1 MMRGINTTVRRLR
14 RKVFEEV
21 AALGFKAEADTLC
34 DDMEAIPYALV
45 NDETEQYRDS
55 VYRARAVVREQV
67 RLAMGLALRP
77 EDKPVHLTAGV
88 EASNISDK
96 YYEPPLINVIKF
108 ACNACAEKKVMVT
121 EGCQGCLEHP
131 CVEVCPKKAVHMENG
146 HSHIDESLCIKC
158 GKCVEACPYNA
169 IIKQERPCTKAC
181 GMNAIGSDEY
191 GRAEIDQDKCVS
203 CGQCLVSCPFSAIVD
218 KGQIFQTI
226 MALKSESPVY
236 AILAP
241 AIAGQFEGLENTKIR
256 GAFQALGFTDVREV
270 AIGADLCT
278 IEEAKDFLK
287 EVPEELPFMATS
299 CCPSWSMMAK
309 KLFPE
314 QAKCISMAL
323 TPMVLTARLIKQ
335 KEPDCKIV
343 FVGPCAAKKLEASRK
358 TIRSYVDFVLTF
370 EEVAGMFD
378 AKGVDWKD
386 IPEGEPLFR
395 ASADGRGFA
404 VSGGVA
410 QAVVHA
416 VKRIDPDREVKVV
429 NAEGLQNCKKMLQMA
444 KLGKYNGYLLEG
456 MACPGGCV
464 AGAGTI
470 QTIKKAS
477 AALDKMKK
485 EAAFEEASD
494 SKYQSRLESLEKLDL
509 E

>member
-1 MMRGINTTVRRLR
+1 
-14 RKVFEEV
+14 
-21 AALGFKAEADTLC
+21 
-34 DDMEAIPYALV
+34 
-45 NDETEQYRDS
+45 
-55 VYRARAVVREQV
+55 
-67 RLAMGLALRP
+67 
-77 EDKPVHLTAGV
+77 
-88 EASNISDK
+88 
-96 YYEPPLINVIKF
+96 
-108 ACNACAEKKVMVT
+108 
-121 EGCQGCLEHP
+121 
-131 CVEVCPKKAVHMENG
+131 
-146 HSHIDESLCIKC
+146 
-158 GKCVEACPYNA
+158 
-169 IIKQERPCTKAC
+169 
-181 GMNAIGSDEY
+181 MNAIGSDEY

-226 MALKSESPVY
+226 MALKSETPVY

-241 AIAGQFEGLENTKIR
+241 AIAGQFPGMENSKIR

-278 IEEAKDFLK
+278 VEEAKDFLE
-287 EVPEELPFMATS
+287 EVPEKLPFMATS

-358 TIRSYVDFVLTF
+358 SIRSY
-370 EEVAGMFD
+370 
-378 AKGVDWKD
+378 D
-386 IPEGEPLFR
+386 IPEGEPLFC

-410 QAVVHA
+410 EAVVHA
-416 VKRIDPDREVKVV
+416 VKRIDPDREVKVMS
-429 NAEGLQNCKKMLQMA
+429 AEGLQNCKKMLQMA
-444 KLGKYNGYLLEG
+444 KLGKYDGYLLEG

-470 QTIKKAS
+470 QTVKKAA
-477 AALDKMKK
+477 AALEKMKK
-485 EAAFEEASD
+485 EASFTESYD
-494 SKYQSRLESLEKLDL
+494 SEYKTRLESLEKF
-509 E
+509 EVE

>member
-1 MMRGINTTVRRLR
+1 MRGLYSSKTEIRHKIFTEIARMAYEGNDPKMIEELPF
-14 RKVFEEV
+14 KIIPGEV
-21 AALGFKAEADTLC
+21 AS
-34 DDMEAIPYALV
+34 
-45 NDETEQYRDS
+45 YRDS
-55 VYRARAVVREQV
+55 IFLERAVVGE
-67 RLAMGLALRP
+67 RLRVAMGMSLRP
-77 EDKPVHLTAGV
+77 VTEHAPLSKGV
-88 EASNISDK
+88 EASVIEEK

-158 GKCVEACPYNA
+158 GKCLDACPYNA

-203 CGQCLVSCPFSAIVD
+203 CGQCLVSCPVSAIVD

-226 MALKSESPVY
+226 MALKSETPVY

-335 KEPDCKIV
+335 KEP
-343 FVGPCAAKKLEASRK
+343 AKKLEASRK
-358 TIRSYVDFVLTF
+358 SIRSYVDFVLTF

-378 AKGVDWKD
+378 AKGVDWKE

-416 VKRIDPDREVKVV
+416 VKRIDPDREVKVM

-477 AALDKMKK
+477 TALEKMKK

>member
-1 MMRGINTTVRRLR
+1 MRGIYSNKTEIRHKVFTEIARMAYDDSPLSRIEDLPYEIVPGEIGKYYDNIFLERAIVGERLR
-14 RKVFEEV
+14 
-21 AALGFKAEADTLC
+21 AT
-34 DDMEAIPYALV
+34 
-45 NDETEQYRDS
+45 
-55 VYRARAVVREQV
+55 
-67 RLAMGLALRP
+67 MGLPIRKMSEHAPLS
-77 EDKPVHLTAGV
+77 EGID
-88 EASNISDK
+88 ASAIDEK
-96 YYEPPLINVIKF
+96 YYDPPLINIIKF
-108 ACNACAEKKVMVT
+108 ACHACPEKRVFITNA
-121 EGCQGCLEHP
+121 CQGCLEHP
-131 CVEVCPKKAVHMENG
+131 CIEVCPKDAIKMVKG
-146 HSHIDESLCIKC
+146 RSIIDQDKCIKC
-158 GKCVEACPYNA
+158 GKCASACPYNA
-169 IIKQERPCTKAC
+169 VVKQERPCAKAC
-181 GMNAIGSDEY
+181 GMNAIKSDEY
-191 GRAEIDQDKCVS
+191 GRADIDYDQCVS
-203 CGQCLVSCPFSAIVD
+203 CGMCLVSCPFSAIVD
-218 KGQIFQTI
+218 KSQIYQTVL
-226 MALKSESPVY
+226 ALKSETPVY
-236 AILAP
+236 AIVAP
-241 AIAGQFEGLENTKIR
+241 AIAGQFPDMENNKIR

-270 AIGADLCT
+270 AVGADLCT
-278 IEEAKDFLK
+278 VEEAKDFLE
-287 EVPEELPFMATS
+287 EVPEKLPFMATS

-358 TIRSYVDFVLTF
+358 SIRSYVDFVLTF

-386 IPEGEPLFR
+386 IPEGEPLFH

-410 QAVVHA
+410 EAVVHA
-416 VKRIDPDREVKVV
+416 VKRIDPDREVKVM

-444 KLGKYNGYLLEG
+444 KIGKYNGYLLEG

-470 QTIKKAS
+470 QTVKKAA
-477 AALDKMKK
+477 AALEKMKK
-485 EAAFEEASD
+485 EASFTDAYD
-494 SKYQSRLESLEKLDL
+494 SKYRARLESLEKFDV

>member
-1 MMRGINTTVRRLR
+1 MRGLYSSKTEIRHKIFTEIARMAYEEQSP
-14 RKVFEEV
+14 EEV
-21 AALGFKAEADTLC
+21 LEELPYKI
-34 DDMEAIPYALV
+34 IPGEVA
-45 NDETEQYRDS
+45 TYRDS
-55 VYRARAVVREQV
+55 IFLERAVVGE
-67 RLAMGLALRP
+67 RLRVAMGMSLRKITEHAP
-77 EDKPVHLTAGV
+77 ISKGV
-88 EASNISDK
+88 EPSIIEEK

-108 ACNACAEKKVMVT
+108 ACNACPEKRVMTT

-131 CVEVCPKKAVHMENG
+131 CVEVCPKKAVHMEG
-146 HSHIDESLCIKC
+146 GRSHIDGSSCIKC

-191 GRAEIDQDKCVS
+191 GRAEIDQEKCVS

-226 MALKSESPVY
+226 MAIKSETPVY

-241 AIAGQFEGLENTKIR
+241 AIAGQFQDMKNTKIR

-278 IEEAKDFLK
+278 VEEAKDFLE
-287 EVPEELPFMATS
+287 EVPEKLPFMATS

-309 KLFPE
+309 K
-314 QAKCISMAL
+314 
-323 TPMVLTARLIKQ
+323 LTARLIKQ

-358 TIRSYVDFVLTF
+358 SIRSYVDFVLTF

-416 VKRIDPDREVKVV
+416 VKRIDPEREVKVV

-444 KLGKYNGYLLEG
+444 KAGKYNGYLLEG

-464 AGAGTI
+464 AGAGTL
-470 QTIKKAS
+470 QVVKKAA
-477 AALDKMKK
+477 AALEKMKG
-485 EAAFEEASD
+485 EASFTESSD
-494 SKYQSRLESLEKLDL
+494 SKYQSRLESLEKFDV